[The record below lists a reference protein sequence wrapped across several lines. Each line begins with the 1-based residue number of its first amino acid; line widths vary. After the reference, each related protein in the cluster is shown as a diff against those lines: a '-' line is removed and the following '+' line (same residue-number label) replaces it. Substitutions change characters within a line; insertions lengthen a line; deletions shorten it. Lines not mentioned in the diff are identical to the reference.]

1 MRLGLAIGLTTALTL
16 TMTGADA
23 QTARTGALSAKDEA
37 RKLADEGQHLIDAG
51 DYRGALEK
59 LRAAEVKFSAPT
71 IRVAQAEAHEKL
83 GELRRAL
90 TLYGQVASEEIPPN
104 APAEYMEAQR
114 EAALA
119 VSRLTAAI
127 PKITLVLV
135 GSPPPLLSL
144 SLDGASLEG
153 SVWDRAVQV
162 DPGAHTLVIEM
173 SGRAPETRALTLK
186 EGQSARIEVHGDAV
200 RNGSAADSGAAG
212 ATRSYAAPL
221 VAFGIGLGGLGV
233 GVVSGALT
241 LEKMGMFRAACGP
254 ELSCPAS
261 YAGEIEA
268 ARWTGHVSTVG
279 FALAAAGGAI
289 GAALLFW
296 PIARVNVGVGTSGVE
311 LSGRF

>member
-1 MRLGLAIGLTTALTL
+1 MRVGLIIGLATALTL
-16 TMTGADA
+16 TITGADA
-23 QTARTGALSAKDEA
+23 QTARPGALSSKDEA
-37 RKLADEGQHLIDAG
+37 RKLADEGQRLFDAG
-51 DYRGALEK
+51 NYRGALEK

-90 TLYGQVASEEIPPN
+90 ALYGQVASEEVAPN
-104 APAEYMEAQR
+104 APAEYLEAQR
-114 EAALA
+114 EATLA

-127 PKITLVLV
+127 PKVTLVLV
-135 GSPPPLLSL
+135 GSPPPLLSI

-153 SVWDRAVQV
+153 SVWERPVQV
-162 DPGAHTLVIEM
+162 DPGPHTLVIEV
-173 SGRAPETRALTLK
+173 SGRPPETRALDLK
-186 EGQSARIEVHGDAV
+186 EGQSARIEVRGDTG
-200 RNGSAADSGAAG
+200 RTSSAPDSGGA

-241 LEKMGMFRAACGP
+241 LEKMQSFRAACGP
-254 ELSCPAS
+254 ELVCPSS
-261 YAGEIEA
+261 YAGEIDA

-296 PIARVNVGVGTSGVE
+296 PIARVNVAVGPSGVE
-311 LSGRF
+311 LTGRF